1 MNFIYFVNHFFNFFL
16 PALFLAVAVPVLH
29 AFFTRR
35 LFVKNSFRQ
44 IKSQFVSNLG
54 FAAAALIFGLVIF
67 GRDGKMLTYLTM
79 IFFIAFAQ
87 VWRKTKT

>member
-1 MNFIYFVNHFFNFFL
+1 MEKQVDIL
-16 PALFLAVAVPVLH
+16 
-29 AFFTRR
+29 
-35 LFVKNSFRQ
+35 
-44 IKSQFVSNLG
+44 IIGGGVSG
-54 FAAAALIFGLVIF
+54 ISAALIFGLVIF